1 MSVLKYLAIFAAG
14 FVCASALF
22 IFVIVPKEAHDKF
35 DFGRTN
41 GIVAGRFEAADALQK
56 EFGLYDGHS
65 PYKVLFSEKTTDV
78 ISIETNGVKTV
89 RVIP

>member
-1 MSVLKYLAIFAAG
+1 MLKYFSIFLVG
-14 FVCASALF
+14 FVCASLLF
-22 IFVIVPKEAHDKF
+22 LFVILPKQAHDKF
-35 DFGRTN
+35 EFGRTN
-41 GIVAGRFEAADALQK
+41 GIRAGHFEAADALQK

>member
-1 MSVLKYLAIFAAG
+1 MRTLKCLATFLVG

-22 IFVIVPKEAHDKF
+22 IFVILPKETHDKF
-35 DFGRTN
+35 DFGRKN
-41 GIVAGRFEAADALQK
+41 GIVAGHFEAADALQK

-65 PYKVLFSEKTTDV
+65 PYKILLSEKTTDV